1 VKLSGKM
8 STKGPKPKTPKIP
21 LFAVRAERA
30 LLRAAEKVRAKN
42 RSMNLPL
49 IVWENGEVVEKPA

>member
-1 VKLSGKM
+1 M

-49 IVWENGEVVEKPA
+49 IVWENGKVVEKPA